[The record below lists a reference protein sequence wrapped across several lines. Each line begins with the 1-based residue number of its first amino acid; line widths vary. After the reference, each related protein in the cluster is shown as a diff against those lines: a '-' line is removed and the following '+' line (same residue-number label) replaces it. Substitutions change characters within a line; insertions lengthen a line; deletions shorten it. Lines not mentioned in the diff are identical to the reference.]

1 MGFWSWLFP
10 KKNLEINSVPS
21 VDNSNPVPIVVP
33 DSQDSAPAPALMLTP
48 APAPVQD
55 PLVDRDVFME
65 DLRYIVRSFFDSR
78 KPTLFYAWLCGYE
91 YEVAGEGDYYV
102 LVMSPP
108 KAISQKGIAFAIEK
122 LKSDLEGMY
131 FEYWESS
138 IKDYHARMVSPSSA
152 ADLERVLS
160 KYSKDVFSEAFERYR
175 SEVAS
180 FAVNLV
186 SSRRDMD
193 IGNLNYK
200 IEEKWQYLKPIL
212 RNALL
217 AGVDKYGD
225 QSYEKFHDECR
236 QFTDKLIPENTLKF
250 YSANLIW
257 AAMGDIVFLKLE
269 EEPVGSSREIPV
281 DGVEFEIW
289 CAERFIELGWD
300 AQLTT
305 ATGDQGV
312 DVIVRK
318 DNLTVAVQC
327 KRYSQPV
334 GNKAVQEAYAGKQH
348 IGADIACVIATAG
361 FTKSAVELAR
371 STLVYLVEADD
382 IDIFAEHITKEIEA

>member
-10 KKNLEINSVPS
+10 KNDSENVNVASVAVVDRDIFMDDIRGIIRSYFDAHNPALFYAQLCGYRYETTNEDGYIRSVLSVPS
-21 VDNSNPVPIVVP
+21 DITQSGISFAVDMLQNKFEYMFFEHWEDTFRQYHNSV
-33 DSQDSAPAPALMLTP
+33 LTP
-48 APAPVQD
+48 SAQG
-55 PLVDRDVFME
+55 
-65 DLRYIVRSFFDSR
+65 DLIR
-78 KPTLFYAWLCGYE
+78 
-91 YEVAGEGDYYV
+91 
-102 LVMSPP
+102 
-108 KAISQKGIAFAIEK
+108 AIGN
-122 LKSDLEGMY
+122 
-131 FEYWESS
+131 
-138 IKDYHARMVSPSSA
+138 
-152 ADLERVLS
+152 
-160 KYSKDVFSEAFERYR
+160 YSKATFSKAFEEHRT
-175 SEVAS
+175 EIAS

-186 SSRRDMD
+186 NSRRDID
-193 IGNLNYK
+193 IGNLKYK
-200 IEEKWQYLKPIL
+200 IEDKWNYLKPIL
-212 RNALL
+212 RGSLR
-217 AGVDKYGD
+217 AGVDKYGEQD
-225 QSYEKFHDECR
+225 YDLFHKECKE
-236 QFTDKLIPENTLKF
+236 FTGRFVPEGSLKF
-250 YSANLIW
+250 YDEILCWVEMSSI
-257 AAMGDIVFLKLE
+257 AMAKLE